1 MKDFKFFRGIE
12 SEVDGMDWP
21 VTATTESYMF
31 SGSTTQSFNDLPRLT
46 TGNTLNENI
55 VIKKSTIER
64 ILEYIIEPFVIIGRL
79 LIKIKDEIKEVFD
92 PLSK

>member
-31 SGSTTQSFNDLPRLT
+31 SGSTTQSFSDLPRLT

-64 ILEYIIEPFVIIGRL
+64 ILEYIIEPFVIIGGL